1 MTLIE
6 VMVACSISCVVALM
20 VYAFYRNWMEQMN
33 RQKLVEHLQSQI
45 REARQSIDKYLVSS
59 GVAGDS
65 LFFDP
70 HRLLTGPV
78 QNGGVQVFQ
87 VSSDSQSLM
96 AYGNYS
102 GEVVHITEPVIN
114 KSDRAVKVDNPS
126 ALESVDYV
134 YITAGS
140 AQEVAK
146 VSGVSANGTIRFSHD
161 LWVPYPKGSLIFPL
175 ERVSIRVVQ
184 KNQLHVSRENAQGKA
199 FFKRT
204 FEPSGMA
211 GDSVAFRIRG
221 MNRLAGQLEYQLAFA
236 AKTRGRSPALLVR
249 EAEQTLLVRGY

>member
-6 VMVACSISCVVALM
+6 ILVALSITCVVTLM

-33 RQKLVEHLQSQI
+33 RQKLVEHLQTEI

-70 HRLLTGPV
+70 HRLLTAPLL
-78 QNGGVQVFQ
+78 NGGHQVFG
-87 VSSDSQSLM
+87 VSADSQTFT
-96 AYGNYS
+96 AFGNYS
-102 GEVVHITEPVIN
+102 GEVVHISEPVIN
-114 KSDRAVKVDNPS
+114 QTDRQIKVDNAS
-126 ALESVDYV
+126 VLKNVDYV

-146 VSGVSANGTIRFSHD
+146 IASISAGGTIRFSHD
-161 LWVPYPKGSLIFPL
+161 LWVPYPKGTLVLPL
-175 ERVSIRVVQ
+175 ERISIKVFN
-184 KNQLHVSRENAQGKA
+184 KKQLSVTRENAQGKA
-199 FFKRT
+199 IVTRAFL
-204 FEPSGMA
+204 PSGMP

-221 MNRLAGQLEYQLAFA
+221 INRLAGQLEYQLAFA
-236 AKTRGRSPALLVR
+236 AKTRGRSPTLLVR
-249 EAEQTLLVRGY
+249 EAEQSLLVRGY